1 MTGLSRLIVMDHHIA
16 HVHHWLNSI
25 RFTVDYYGSF
35 SKDPTFVVFIGFMG
49 VAGRFFVRMT
59 QTALDLEDF
68 VLRQRI
74 LSDWK

>member
-1 MTGLSRLIVMDHHIA
+1 MA
-16 HVHHWLNSI
+16 HFQASI
-25 RFTVDYYGSF
+25 DFYQQSSKNPSKDP